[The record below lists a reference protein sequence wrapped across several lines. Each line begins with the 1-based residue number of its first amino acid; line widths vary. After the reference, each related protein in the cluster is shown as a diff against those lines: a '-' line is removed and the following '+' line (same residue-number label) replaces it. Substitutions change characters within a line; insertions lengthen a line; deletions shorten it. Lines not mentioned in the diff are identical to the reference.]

1 MITLKNLRN
10 NKRARMKNKNKQKKQ
25 LCKQNLSQQQ
35 KNNINKDL
43 QINFASRSV
52 VESIKNIEQQQQ
64 NQK

>member
-10 NKRARMKNKNKQKKQ
+10 NKWARMKNKKKKQ

-43 QINFASRSV
+43 QINLAPRSV
-52 VESIKNIEQQQQ
+52 VESIKNIE
-64 NQK
+64 